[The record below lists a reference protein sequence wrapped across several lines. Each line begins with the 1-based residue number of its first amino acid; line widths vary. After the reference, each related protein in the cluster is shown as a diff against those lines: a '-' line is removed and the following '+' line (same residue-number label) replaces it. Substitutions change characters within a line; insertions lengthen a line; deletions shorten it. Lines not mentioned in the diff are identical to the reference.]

1 MDNKTTTVVSKLLEY
16 FEQQL
21 RIQRTSNIKYSTEE
35 ALLDAVDVCKNA
47 IKVER
52 QQIEE
57 AYQSGGTNALKYI
70 RDYPIYVTKEE
81 YYNQKY
87 TQKNQN

>member
-1 MDNKTTTVVSKLLEY
+1 MDNKTAVMLLKETLDQEMKFGTKMVVNWDMYLE
-16 FEQQL
+16 
-21 RIQRTSNIKYSTEE
+21 K
-35 ALLDAVDVCKNA
+35 
-47 IKVER
+47 ER

>member
-1 MDNKTTTVVSKLLEY
+1 MDKKQTTIMSKMVEY

-21 RIQRTSNIKYSTEE
+21 SIQRTSNIKYSTEE

-47 IKVER
+47 IKIER

-57 AYQSGGTNALKYI
+57 AFVAGDERGTNNIPFNAEQYF
-70 RDYPIYVTKEE
+70 
-81 YYNQKY
+81 NQTY
-87 TQKNQN
+87 Q